1 MPAAS
6 PSPQRERSPV
16 LFTQHDQRPSTAASD
31 MISSG
36 ASDDEMDDSLS
47 LAASDVEELSGSVT
61 DPALFP
67 TSAICNARLRVHEEL
82 IRVMIK
88 AVIELGLEWS
98 PPEGAI
104 SQQAGRVVFP
114 RAPSG
119 PPPTLIPLLPRS
131 SQNRGVPPT
140 RLTSVH
146 LHPLLSHQLTALK
159 RKYTSTWPLWMSPW
173 PHISA
178 HPQLSD
184 GRRGRAIRPS
194 RVDYSAAGQAA
205 SALHSMAVLQVF
217 QANMLTSEEAGL
229 DAASLRDMKSV
240 TDLALRTTKATA

>member
-1 MPAAS
+1 
-6 PSPQRERSPV
+6 
-16 LFTQHDQRPSTAASD
+16 

-47 LAASDVEELSGSVT
+47 LVASDVEESGSVT

-67 TSAICNARLRVHEEL
+67 TSALCNAGLRVHEEL

-104 SQQAGRVVFP
+104 SQQAGRVVSP
-114 RAPSG
+114 GAPSG

-131 SQNRGVPPT
+131 SQNRGAPPT
-140 RLTSVH
+140 RLASIH

-159 RKYTSTWPLWMSPW
+159 RKYTSTCPHWMSPW

-194 RVDYSAAGQAA
+194 RVEPH
-205 SALHSMAVLQVF
+205 LHS
-217 QANMLTSEEAGL
+217 L
-229 DAASLRDMKSV
+229 DAPTQWLDKRLRRCTLWLCSRSSRPICLLVKKPVWMQ
-240 TDLALRTTKATA
+240 LRSGTWGAWQTWLYAPPKPPAKPFSIQCPAW